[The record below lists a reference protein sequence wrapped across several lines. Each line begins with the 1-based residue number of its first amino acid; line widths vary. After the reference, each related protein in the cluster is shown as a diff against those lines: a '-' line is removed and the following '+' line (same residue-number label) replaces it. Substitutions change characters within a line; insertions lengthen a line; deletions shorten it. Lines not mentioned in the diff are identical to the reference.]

1 MRNSMKKI
9 VRIIAT
15 VAAALSIFACTDKYA
30 EYKVV
35 PFVSL
40 DIDAATVEESNP
52 ASLLTVPVR
61 LYNAGNTACTVTY
74 TVTDVN
80 AVQGTDYTL
89 LDNSGVLEFKAGE
102 DSLAIQF
109 NITGQ
114 PGTFTGN
121 VAFDIELV
129 SASNDVE
136 LGNTCVAEITI
147 KDLDHPLSALFG
159 AYTMKAVTYNGS
171 NLVYPSWT
179 MNMSAYDGDP
189 TRVWMDNLTAFTVA
203 YGNYTG
209 AAPTFGIVSADKKT
223 ITIPLPQKTKGD
235 LSAFGFDNVWMMAH
249 EGYGGGAG
257 VYITDGTNIVFT
269 QGADGTWST
278 TQSFGAG
285 HPDDLAEWPKLFTD
299 YCVNYADVSAANPIC
314 FVKK

>member
-1 MRNSMKKI
+1 MICLFEGVTLESLCNL
-9 VRIIAT
+9 RI
-15 VAAALSIFACTDKYA
+15 
-30 EYKVV
+30 
-35 PFVSL
+35 P
-40 DIDAATVEESNP
+40 
-52 ASLLTVPVR
+52 
-61 LYNAGNTACTVTY
+61 
-74 TVTDVN
+74 
-80 AVQGTDYTL
+80 
-89 LDNSGVLEFKAGE
+89 
-102 DSLAIQF
+102 LAIGL
-109 NITGQ
+109 TSHGQ
-114 PGTFTGN
+114 IHS
-121 VAFDIELV
+121 D
-129 SASNDVE
+129 
-136 LGNTCVAEITI
+136 
-147 KDLDHPLSALFG
+147 
-159 AYTMKAVTYNGS
+159 
-171 NLVYPSWT
+171 
-179 MNMSAYDGDP
+179 
-189 TRVWMDNLTAFTVA
+189 LTAFTVA

>member
-1 MRNSMKKI
+1 
-9 VRIIAT
+9 
-15 VAAALSIFACTDKYA
+15 
-30 EYKVV
+30 
-35 PFVSL
+35 
-40 DIDAATVEESNP
+40 
-52 ASLLTVPVR
+52 
-61 LYNAGNTACTVTY
+61 
-74 TVTDVN
+74 
-80 AVQGTDYTL
+80 
-89 LDNSGVLEFKAGE
+89 
-102 DSLAIQF
+102 
-109 NITGQ
+109 
-114 PGTFTGN
+114 
-121 VAFDIELV
+121 
-129 SASNDVE
+129 
-136 LGNTCVAEITI
+136 
-147 KDLDHPLSALFG
+147 
-159 AYTMKAVTYNGS
+159 
-171 NLVYPSWT
+171 

-285 HPDDLAEWPKLFTD
+285 HPDDLAKWPKLFTD